1 MSAITQ
7 ELEKLKSTLLIEKE
21 EDYEIY
27 RKKIASL
34 SLAERRKEGY
44 TWSPV
49 KVIKSGYTIGEKA
62 FVVVERSR
70 ELDAPHQF
78 RSGMPVRFYT
88 QYADFKNPERS
99 GVINFLQK
107 NKMKIILN
115 AKDLPQWLNQDL
127 LAVDVEFDGRTYVE
141 MEKALNQ
148 VIDAR
153 GNRLAELR
161 DVILGKTEPFTD
173 PHYHFPP
180 IPELNNA
187 QNVAVRNILASSDV
201 TVIHGPPGTGKTTTL
216 VHAIE
221 QLSKKEMEILV
232 TAPSNTA
239 ADVLAIRL
247 SDLGL
252 KVVRIGHISRV
263 DESIL
268 KHTLEAQLAAHPE
281 SKNIKKVK
289 IEAAEMRRQAQKF
302 KRKFDGEAR
311 KERNHLWT
319 QAKELSSWANQ
330 LERRLLDQI
339 LDASHVIICT
349 LVGVTNRAIS
359 NRKFSTVIID
369 EAAQALEPAAWIPI
383 SRASRVVLAG
393 DPFQLPPTV
402 KSYKAEKEGLAIT
415 LIEKCIERHKQVNL
429 LNIQYRMNSAIM
441 EFSNQQFYDG
451 NLKAA
456 DSVADH
462 KLEGIDDYPKVIF
475 IDTAGCGFEEQSKEG
490 QKSKFNEDEFF
501 ILREH
506 LYQLTAKYKF
516 DESPSFAIIS
526 PYREQVIRMD
536 TYVQEDEA
544 LFPYPIEINTIDG
557 FQGQERDVVYIS
569 LVRSNSKSEIGFLKD
584 YRRMNVAMTR
594 AKKLL
599 VIVGDSG
606 TIGSHEFYQNFLNYV
621 EKIGGYQSAWEYMK
635 AT

>member
-1 MSAITQ
+1 MSKITE
-7 ELEKLKSTLLIEKE
+7 ELEQLKKVLQIEKE
-21 EDYEIY
+21 EDYELY

-34 SLAERRKEGY
+34 SLSERRKEGY

-49 KVIKSGYTIGEKA
+49 NVIKSGYTIGEKA
-62 FVVVERSR
+62 FVVVERTR
-70 ELDAPHQF
+70 EIGQPHQF
-78 RSGMPVRFYT
+78 RSGMPVKFYT
-88 QYADFKNPERS
+88 QSDYKNPERS
-99 GVINFLQK
+99 GVINFLQR

-115 AKDLPQWLNQDL
+115 SKDLPDWLNQNDIG
-127 LAVDVEFDGRTYVE
+127 VDMEFDGRTYVE

-148 VIDAR
+148 VIEAKGD
-153 GNRLAELR
+153 RLAELR
-161 DVILGKTEPFTD
+161 DVLLGKTEPYSDIHFNPEPD
-173 PHYHFPP
+173 PN
-180 IPELNNA
+180 LNSA
-187 QNVAVRNILASSDV
+187 QNVAVRNIMASRDV
-201 TVIHGPPGTGKTTTL
+201 AVIHGPPGTGKTTTL
-216 VHAIE
+216 VHAIQ
-221 QLSKKEMEILV
+221 QLSKKEMGILV

-252 KVVRIGHISRV
+252 QVVRIGHISRV

-311 KERNHLWT
+311 RERNHLWA
-319 QAKELSSWANQ
+319 QSKELSSWANQ

-339 LDASHVIICT
+339 LDSSQVIICT
-349 LVGVTNRAIS
+349 LVGVTNRAIA

-369 EAAQALEPAAWIPI
+369 EAAQALEPATWIPI
-383 SRASRVVLAG
+383 TRASRVVLAG

-402 KSYKAEKEGLAIT
+402 KSYKAQKQGLSVT
-415 LIEKCIERHKQVNL
+415 LIEKCIERHKKVNL
-429 LNIQYRMNSAIM
+429 LNTQYRMNFAIM
-441 EFSNQQFYDG
+441 EFSNQQFYNG

-456 DSVADH
+456 ESVSDH
-462 KLEGIDDYPKVIF
+462 SLDGMRENSKVLF

-490 QKSKFNEDEFF
+490 QRSKFNEEEFF

-506 LYQLTAKYKF
+506 LYQLVAKF
-516 DESPSFAIIS
+516 EAEASPTIAVIS
-526 PYREQVIRMD
+526 PYREQVIRME
-536 TYVQEDEA
+536 TYITEDDS
-544 LFPYPIEINTIDG
+544 LSPYPIEINTIDG

-569 LVRSNSKSEIGFLKD
+569 LVRSNTKSEIGFLSD

-599 VIVGDSG
+599 IIVGDSG
-606 TIGSHEFYQNFLNYV
+606 TIGAHDFYQNFLNYV
-621 EKIGGYQSAWEYMK
+621 EKIGGYQSAWEYMR
-635 AT
+635 TS